1 MDKGSDVSSQEVAKV
16 NDQHG
21 VAVARGYDWF
31 KIDKAT
37 PRGAK
42 LQLLTRHG
50 VAVYGQLSA
59 GNIKD
64 FLAWAPCPD
73 VPDWLKRL
81 LSPSPGR

>member
-1 MDKGSDVSSQEVAKV
+1 MSEQQKSKV
-16 NDQHG
+16 NDQYG
-21 VAVARGYDWF
+21 VAVARDYDWLP
-31 KIDKAT
+31 ITDAT

-59 GNIKD
+59 GNMKD

-73 VPDWLKRL
+73 VPGWLKRL
-81 LSPSPGR
+81 LLPSPAR

>member
-1 MDKGSDVSSQEVAKV
+1 MSGSKLNQERAVVVAT
-16 NDQHG
+16 D
-21 VAVARGYDWF
+21 YPWLPITDT
-31 KIDKAT
+31 T

-59 GNIKD
+59 NNLKG

-73 VPDWLKRL
+73 VPAWLKKL

>member
-1 MDKGSDVSSQEVAKV
+1 MIDVKV
-16 NDQHG
+16 NRERA
-21 VAVARGYDWF
+21 VAVDQRYPWLP
-31 KIDKAT
+31 INETT

-59 GNIKD
+59 GNMKD

-81 LSPSPGR
+81 LNR